1 MYFILNFSMLE
12 SVIFW
17 FLEMI
22 GFFFIISLIENILIL
37 DIGLLKYYYWL
48 NLYIFEIFNF
58 LYIFCYKL
66 NW

>member
-1 MYFILNFSMLE
+1 MYFILNFSMLK

-22 GFFFIISLIENILIL
+22 GVFFIISLIENILIL

-58 LYIFCYKL
+58 LYIFCYL
-66 NW
+66 N